1 MQAEAKDAF
10 KELLASVSCGGEWT
24 WEQAMRLIVNDGR
37 YGALKSLGE
46 KKQCFNEYVQQR
58 RNEEK
63 DEERRKTRQVC
74 GLVVC
79 GLGCVVCGLWIRVCG
94 LWFRSGGRGRRGRC
108 VGLVCVGGGAGA
120 LWPVV

>member
-79 GLGCVVCGLWIRVCG
+79 GLGCVVCGLCVERIMRLSWSEVLRLMVEN
-94 LWFRSGGRGRRGRC
+94 RGTC
-108 VGLVCVGGGAGA
+108 QIFC
-120 LWPVV
+120 PP